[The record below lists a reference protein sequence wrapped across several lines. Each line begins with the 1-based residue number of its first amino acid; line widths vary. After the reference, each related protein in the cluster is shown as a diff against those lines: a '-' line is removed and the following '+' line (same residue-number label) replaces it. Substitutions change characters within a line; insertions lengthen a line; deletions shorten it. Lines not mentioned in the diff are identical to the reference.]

1 MPRLTVEQGPGELLF
16 VPSGWH
22 HQVENLTGCLS
33 LNHNWFNGS
42 ALPRVAAFL
51 QAEAAA
57 VRARLAHLEGTFDAE
72 GAGWARQCEAVLR
85 ANAAMALTDWATL
98 LVRKA
103 RGLLLAAA
111 EGGGGDGGHGIA
123 GGEHRARQ
131 WRRDVRR
138 VLVALQELRH
148 DPCLL
153 NSLFPPHLEA
163 RLRLS
168 GVKGGEEEED
178 GTDVWPPPP
187 PPSQEALRPLVEAWL
202 DTAIAACER
211 GGHGGGTV

>member
-1 MPRLTVEQGPGELLF
+1 MEQGPGELLF

-42 ALPRVAAFL
+42 ALPRVASFL
-51 QAEAAA
+51 KAEAAA

-72 GAGWARQCEAVLR
+72 GAGWARQCEVVLR

-103 RGLLLAAA
+103 GRLLAAA
-111 EGGGGDGGHGIA
+111 EGGGDNGIA
-123 GGEHRARQ
+123 EGEHRARQ
-131 WRRDVRR
+131 RRRDVRR
-138 VLVALQELRH
+138 VMVALRELRR

-163 RLRLS
+163 RLRS
-168 GVKGGEEEED
+168 SAVKGREEEED
-178 GTDVWPPPP
+178 DTDVWPPPP
-187 PPSQEALRPLVEAWL
+187 PPSQEALRQLVEAWL
-202 DTAIAACER
+202 DVAIAACER
-211 GGHGGGTV
+211 GGMGEGGRV